1 MSRFLRQSTAAT
13 LCIGPF
19 VAASDGKTPITA
31 ITTFVGS
38 IIRNGVITG
47 NYTPGNIACSAD
59 GYVTF
64 TASGNDTAAAGQLR
78 IEVPAGNNTWLPVW
92 DDWMVLAPS
101 AYDSLVSGTGTGLL
115 ATTAAGTGPIAINH
129 NTGGTDNLRY
139 IDSAGNGIAAANV
152 LIYLATDWPNNP
164 GNIQAASTTAADGR
178 WTVPCM
184 VTHGTYV
191 AVFSKVGLDGPDVS
205 ASFTV

>member
-1 MSRFLRQSTAAT
+1 MPKFLRQSTAST
-13 LCIGPF
+13 LCLGPF
-19 VAASDGKTPITA
+19 VSAADGKTPITA

-38 IIRNGVITG
+38 IIANGVITG

-64 TASGNDTAAAGQLR
+64 TAGSADTAAAGQLR

-101 AYDSLVSGTGTGLL
+101 AYDALITGNGTGIL
-115 ATTAAGTGPIAINH
+115 ANTPAGTGSIAINH

-139 IDSAGNGIAAANV
+139 IDSAGNGIAAATV
-152 LIYLATDWPNNP
+152 LIYLAADWPNNP
-164 GNIQAASTTAADGR
+164 GNIQAATTTGSDGR
-178 WTVPCM
+178 WLAPCM

-205 ASFTV
+205 PSFTV